1 PRRPTTAICTLS
13 LHDALPISR
22 RRCRTTLVICGGA
35 LTGAV
40 AFGQKQFLESQAR
53 VVSAHYRVL
62 LLCQLCQCRNDSPL
76 HQPARQ
82 RNGSPSRHL
91 PDSEQRPFCLLAQ
104 CLEANASNLD
114 ISTILCDSGGN

>member
-1 PRRPTTAICTLS
+1 LRTTQTWSRSTTPS
-13 LHDALPISR
+13 LIKDESDSSR

-91 PDSEQRPFCLLAQ
+91 PDSGAETLLFVGS
-104 CLEANASNLD
+104 EPRS
-114 ISTILCDSGGN
+114 